1 MTLGEPR
8 EEALRGTGRRRQR
21 RRRRTRPSAALRDLG
36 GGGRVALFALGAGLP
51 LYLAFNGGGYEIV
64 FRQQFGVALWWGMAL
79 ALAFAVVPRVAPGP
93 AMRLA
98 LGALAALVA
107 WTTLSLLWTES
118 AERTSAELVRTF
130 TLGGLVVLPA
140 VGLRRADWRAAG
152 AGVCSA
158 IVLLPVVAVAS
169 RLAPDA
175 FNTGFITEPDRLVY
189 PLEYWNAVA
198 SWSAMATAAALAL
211 SCNLRAVELRAMSL
225 GLVPVAGLATY
236 LTYSRGGVAATLIG
250 VAVVIGLARHRW
262 TAAAHALVAAV
273 ATAGVIL
280 VVRNHPEIANATG
293 GSGGAVVA
301 LALIGAS
308 ACCALAASGI
318 SRTPLDRLRVP
329 ARVGRSAGAVALVAV
344 MVASIAFAPGIAA
357 SAREQFTSAG
367 YPASDGDPAARLS
380 SLEGGRDE
388 VWASAI
394 RAFTSDPVMGIGPG
408 TFELWW
414 TRDAAG
420 TEALRDAHSL
430 YLETLAELG
439 IPGLL
444 FLLAL
449 LFCLI
454 AAALAGVFE
463 ARRSG
468 GGALAVALTAAFI
481 VFAAQAGVDWLWE
494 STAVS
499 AVALLAVGCVGAATS
514 KPLRTSRLGWR
525 RSAAVVIAVAI
536 GAAHIP
542 GAVAIERQRASSAA
556 LAVGRP
562 GDAARL
568 ADDAVAAQPWAATPY
583 AARSF
588 ARLTQGR
595 LGRARAEAL
604 AAIERE
610 PTNWRHRVLLATV
623 LARGG
628 DLSRARAALEHAR
641 TLNPSLRLKPA
652 DLVEPARRRGP

>member
-1 MTLGEPR
+1 M
-8 EEALRGTGRRRQR
+8 
-21 RRRRTRPSAALRDLG
+21 
-36 GGGRVALFALGAGLP
+36 ALFALGAGVP

-93 AMRLA
+93 AVRLS
-98 LGALAALVA
+98 LGALVALVA
-107 WTTLSLLWTES
+107 WTALSLLWTES

-130 TLGGLVVLPA
+130 TLGGLILLPA
-140 VGLRRADWRAAG
+140 IGLRRESWRAAG
-152 AGVCSA
+152 AGVCAA
-158 IVLLPVVAVAS
+158 ILFLPVVGVAS

-175 FNTGFITEPDRLVY
+175 FDTGFVIEPDRLVY

-211 SCNLRAVELRAMSL
+211 SSNLRAAELRAMSL
-225 GLVPVAGLATY
+225 GLMPVAGLATY
-236 LTYSRGGVAATLIG
+236 LTYSRGGAAATVIG
-250 VAVVIGLARHRW
+250 VAIVIGLARQRW

-301 LALIGAS
+301 LALMGAS
-308 ACCALAASGI
+308 ACCALGAWGI

-329 ARVGRSAGAVALVAV
+329 ARAGRFAGAVALVAAV
-344 MVASIAFAPGIAA
+344 VASVAFAPDIAA
-357 SAREQFTSAG
+357 SAREQFTSTG

-394 RAFTSDPVMGIGPG
+394 RAFTSDPVTGIGPG

-420 TEALRDAHSL
+420 AEALRDAHSL

-444 FLLAL
+444 LLLAL
-449 LFCLI
+449 FVCLI
-454 AAALAGVFE
+454 AAALAGLSE

-481 VFAAQAGVDWLWE
+481 VFAVQAGVDWLWE

-514 KPLRTSRLGWR
+514 KPLRTTRLGWR
-525 RSAAVVIAVAI
+525 RPTAVVIAVAI

-542 GAVAIERQRASSAA
+542 GAVAIERERASSAA
-556 LAVGRP
+556 LAVGRL

-568 ADDAVAAQPWAATPY
+568 AGDAVAAQPWAATPY

-588 ARLTQGR
+588 ARLAQGR
-595 LGRARAEAL
+595 LGLARADAL

-610 PTNWRHRVLLATV
+610 PTNWRHRVLLAAS

-628 DLSRARAALEHAR
+628 DLGRARAELERAR
-641 TLNPSLRLKPA
+641 ALNPSLRLKLD
-652 DLVEPARRRGP
+652 DLTEPPRQRGP